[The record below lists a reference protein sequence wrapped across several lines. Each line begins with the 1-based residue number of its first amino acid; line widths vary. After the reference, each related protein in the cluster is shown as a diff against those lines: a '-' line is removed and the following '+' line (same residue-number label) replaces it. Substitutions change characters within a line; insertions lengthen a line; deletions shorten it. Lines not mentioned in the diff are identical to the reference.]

1 MACIYKIKGDF
12 ESAWNKC
19 KEILDKSNKWDF
31 IIMNVVTYAPRYK
44 TKSYTYSQKEIK
56 DFELFIDYARIDLD
70 KYCYGIL
77 VTSQNLHENYK
88 RTRMLSLDLA
98 WSFSTKAIKM
108 LMKYKVNDFVTLLS
122 EFHKLFIFTTENFNE
137 CNDQI
142 QVLSRIEEDIGEL
155 LFRSSIPYFVKY
167 FKEYLYTL
175 PEQPE
180 REGGCACVGVKTISH
195 PSLKIGRTH

>member
-1 MACIYKIKGDF
+1 
-12 ESAWNKC
+12 
-19 KEILDKSNKWDF
+19 
-31 IIMNVVTYAPRYK
+31 MNAVTYASRYK

-70 KYCYGIL
+70 KYWYGIL
-77 VTSQNLHENYK
+77 VTSQNLHRNYK

-98 WSFSTKAIKM
+98 WSFSTKAIKI

-122 EFHKLFIFTTENFNE
+122 EFHKLYIFTTENFNK

-142 QVLSRIEEDIGEL
+142 QVLPRIEEDIEEL
-155 LFRSSIPYFVKY
+155 FFRSSIPYFVKC

-180 REGGCACVGVKTISH
+180 REGGCAYVGVIIISH
-195 PSLKIGRTH
+195 PPTHPSR